1 MATDSAHMMK
11 RHDLD
16 PVLRVLVKQR
26 NGKPFDLTGYT
37 QVRFIMRA
45 AAGGTIKVNA
55 TAVIE
60 DAAAG
65 AVRYDWITA
74 DTDTAGTYVGEIEAI
89 SAGSRKRTFPT
100 RGYLSIVIEPDL
112 NNA

>member
-1 MATDSAHMMK
+1 MVTDSAHVMK

-26 NGKPFDLTGYT
+26 NGRPFDLTDYT
-37 QVRFIMRA
+37 QVRFVMRA
-45 AAGGTIKVNA
+45 TTGGGAKVNA
-55 TAVIE
+55 SAVIE

-65 AVRYDWITA
+65 AVRYDWIAA
-74 DTDTAGTYVGEIEAI
+74 DTDTAGTFVGEIEAV

-100 RGYLSIVIEPDL
+100 RGYLTIVIEPDL